1 MPAQVYTPKN
11 ETAFLS
17 ACEKIAKKLNYP
29 RDVVAYKLSLDPK
42 YYDFEQPDAEEYAD
56 KEFALGISDS
66 QTYEDQRSNLQKAY
80 GLTDDEVSEVVA
92 SEQHWAGQ

>member
-1 MPAQVYTPKN
+1 MPAQVFTPKN

-29 RDVVAYKLSLDPK
+29 QDVVAYKLSLDPE
-42 YYDFEQPDAEEYAD
+42 YYDFDQPDAEEYAD

-66 QTYEDQRSNLQKAY
+66 QTYQDQRENLKKAY
-80 GLTDDEVSEVVA
+80 SLTDDEVDEVVA
-92 SEQHWAGQ
+92 SEQHWAGK